1 VLADRIWHPLLMVW
15 VDDARATWL
24 ARNVLPN
31 ESALRA
37 WLRRRG
43 LQHAAVDDVLQE
55 TYAVLAEL
63 QSTEHIRDART
74 YMFSVARNVMLQHLR
89 RSRIV
94 PIDFVADT
102 DRLSGAIQDN
112 EPEQHAAAAQLAQ
125 RFQELLAELPEK
137 CRQAF
142 TLRKVEGLSQREA
155 AARMGISENTIEKHV
170 GKALRVFLDYLDD
183 EQAERLGEPA
193 PPERRQRRP

>member
-1 VLADRIWHPLLMVW
+1 MVW

-63 QSTEHIRDART
+63 QSIEHIRDART
-74 YMFSVARNVMLQHLR
+74 YMFSVARNLMLQHLR
-89 RSRIV
+89 RSKIV
-94 PIDFVADT
+94 PVDFVADP
-102 DRLSGAIQDN
+102 DRLGSATQDN
-112 EPEQHAAAAQLAQ
+112 GPEQHAAAAQLAQ

-137 CRQAF
+137 CRVAF

-155 AARMGISENTIEKHV
+155 AERMGISESTIEKHV
-170 GKALRVFLDYLDD
+170 GKALRVFLEHLDD
-183 EQAERLGEPA
+183 EQSEQARS
-193 PPERRQRRP
+193 ERRQRRP